1 MATSLLIQYL
11 AVAASDSILAEIIN
25 RFSRR
30 TNRETRHRH
39 VSEEQQKQLYHIF
52 RILKSCLMPLL
63 LLYYLAACARSGSKP
78 SDMIVLALGF
88 GFGGDFLLEMGDKW
102 FPLGTLSF
110 LLGHVFYVIAF
121 LLPVR
126 WATVSPALLVLAV
139 PFAGYGIYMLV
150 ALIRTPSAYPLRYVL
165 TVYLAALISLSLSAF
180 LRMTYTNL
188 YSFLMVLIGSLLFLA
203 SDTILAFA
211 QFQGKTRS
219 GIMILYTAAQLLLI
233 QGILL
238 DI

>member
-1 MATSLLIQYL
+1 MATSLLILYL

-52 RILKSCLMPLL
+52 RILKFCLMPLL

-126 WATVSPALLVLAV
+126 WATVLPALLVMAV
-139 PFAGYGIYMLV
+139 PFAGYGVYMLV
-150 ALIRTPSAYPLRYVL
+150 TLIRTPSAYPLRYVL